1 MFQFLIGRLKTFHFL
16 LQSHSLFAKNQVNV
30 KLSSLIMTQTLLSP
44 NKSLKDKYLK
54 CRRCPA
60 LFALSNVDDKLL
72 LNTTT
77 LYKYI
82 LHNSSN
88 SSLYN
93 FTFLIYVVFFIFV
106 HELAINCSQLVYNL

>member
-1 MFQFLIGRLKTFHFL
+1 
-16 LQSHSLFAKNQVNV
+16 
-30 KLSSLIMTQTLLSP
+30 MTQTLLSP

-60 LFALSNVDDKLL
+60 LFALSKVDDKLL

-88 SSLYN
+88 SSLYY
-93 FTFLIYVVFFIFV
+93 FTFIIYVVFYF
-106 HELAINCSQLVYNL
+106 CSRIGYKLFTACLQFMIK